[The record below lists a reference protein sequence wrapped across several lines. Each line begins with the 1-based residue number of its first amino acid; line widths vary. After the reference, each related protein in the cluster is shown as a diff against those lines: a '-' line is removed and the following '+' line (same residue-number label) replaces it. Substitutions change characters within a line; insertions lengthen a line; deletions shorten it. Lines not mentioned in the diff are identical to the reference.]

1 MNPDLNN
8 WMQLVFR
15 WGHVIAGVMWIGH
28 LWFFNFVN
36 GPFAGKLD
44 APTKKLVVPE
54 LMPRAL
60 FWFRWGAAWTWITG
74 FLLLGLIYY
83 QTKTVLFDQDHIGN
97 PWLWLAVVLIT
108 LIIGFVIYNLVL
120 KKVKNVTV
128 ASAIN
133 LALFAIVYGALAY
146 CGHYSGR
153 ALYIHAG
160 GIFGTMMALNVWMV
174 IWPYQ
179 QKIIKGVKGDQP
191 AADAETVR
199 QAGLRSR
206 QNTYM
211 SVPLI
216 FFMISNHYP
225 TVYGASPLV
234 RDGSL
239 AAVIILGFL
248 FVRWMY
254 SKAAA
259 VQGF

>member
-1 MNPDLNN
+1 
-8 WMQLVFR
+8 
-15 WGHVIAGVMWIGH
+15 
-28 LWFFNFVN
+28 
-36 GPFAGKLD
+36 
-44 APTKKLVVPE
+44 
-54 LMPRAL
+54 
-60 FWFRWGAAWTWITG
+60 
-74 FLLLGLIYY
+74 
-83 QTKTVLFDQDHIGN
+83 
-97 PWLWLAVVLIT
+97 
-108 LIIGFVIYNLVL
+108 VIYNLVL
-120 KKVKNVTV
+120 KNVKNVVV
-128 ASAIN
+128 ASTIN
-133 LALFAIVYGALAY
+133 LVLFAIVYAVLE
-146 CGHYSGR
+146 CLGHFSGR

-216 FFMISNHYP
+216 FLMISNHYP
-225 TVYGASPLV
+225 TVYGADPLV
-234 RDGSL
+234 RDGIL

-248 FVRWMY
+248 FTRWMY
-254 SKAAA
+254 AKAAA

>member
-1 MNPDLNN
+1 MNPEVNN
-8 WMQLVFR
+8 WLQLIFR
-15 WGHVIAGVMWIGH
+15 WGHVIAAVMWIGH

-36 GPFAGKLD
+36 TPLQGKLD
-44 APTKKLVVPE
+44 AGTKKLVVPE

-74 FLLLGLIYY
+74 ILLLGIIYY

-97 PWLWLAVVLIT
+97 PWLWLAIVLIA
-108 LIIGFVIYNLVL
+108 LAIGFVIYNLIL
-120 KKVKNVTV
+120 KKIANVMV
-128 ASAIN
+128 ANIIN
-133 LALFAIVYGALAY
+133 LILFAIVYFVLEY

-160 GIFGTMMALNVWMV
+160 GILGTMMALNVWMV

-179 QKIIKGVKGDQP
+179 QKIIRGVKDGTP
-191 AADAETVR
+191 ADAETIR

-216 FFMISNHYP
+216 FLMISNHYP
-225 TVYGASPLV
+225 TVYGADPLI
-234 RDGSL
+234 RDGIL

-248 FVRWMY
+248 LVKWMY
-254 SKAAA
+254 TKAAA

>member
-1 MNPDLNN
+1 MNPEVNN
-8 WMQLVFR
+8 WLQLIFR
-15 WGHVIAGVMWIGH
+15 WGHVIAAVMWIGH

-36 GPFAGKLD
+36 TPLQGKLD
-44 APTKKLVVPE
+44 AGTKKLVVPE

-74 FLLLGLIYY
+74 ILLLGIIYY

-97 PWLWLAVVLIT
+97 PWLWLAIVLIA
-108 LIIGFVIYNLVL
+108 LAIGFVIYNLIL
-120 KKVKNVTV
+120 KKIANVMV
-128 ASAIN
+128 ASIIN
-133 LALFAIVYGALAY
+133 LILFAIVYFVLEY

-160 GIFGTMMALNVWMV
+160 GILGTMMALNVWMV

-179 QKIIKGVKGDQP
+179 QKIIRGVKDGTP
-191 AADAETVR
+191 ADAETIR

-216 FFMISNHYP
+216 FLMISNHYP
-225 TVYGASPLV
+225 TVYGADPLI
-234 RDGSL
+234 RDGIL

-248 FVRWMY
+248 LVKWMY
-254 SKAAA
+254 TKAAA

>member
-1 MNPDLNN
+1 MNSDLNT
-8 WMQLVFR
+8 WMQLIFR
-15 WGHVIAGVMWIGH
+15 WGHVVAGVMWIGH

-36 GPFAGKLD
+36 TPLAGKLD

-83 QTKTVLFDQDHIGN
+83 QTKTVLFDQDYIGN
-97 PWLWLAVVLIT
+97 PWLWLSIVVIALSV
-108 LIIGFVIYNLVL
+108 GFQIYNLLL

-128 ASAIN
+128 ASIIN
-133 LALFAIVYGALAY
+133 LVLFAAVYYLLE
-146 CGHYSGR
+146 CVGHFSGR

-174 IWPYQ
+174 IWPSQ
-179 QKIIKGVKGDQP
+179 QKIIRGVKDGNP
-191 AADAETVR
+191 ADAETIR

-216 FFMISNHYP
+216 FTMISNHYP
-225 TVYGASPLV
+225 TVYGANPWC
-234 RDGSL
+234 RDGAL
-239 AAVIILGFL
+239 AGVIIVGFL
-248 FVRWMY
+248 LVRWMY

>member
-1 MNPDLNN
+1 MNPEVNN
-8 WMQLVFR
+8 WLQLIFR

-36 GPFAGKLD
+36 TPLQGKLD
-44 APTKKLVVPE
+44 AGTKKLVVPE

-83 QTKTVLFDQDHIGN
+83 QTKTVLFDQDHVGN
-97 PWLWLAVVLIT
+97 PWLWLAVVLIA
-108 LIIGFVIYNLVL
+108 LAIGFVIYNLIL
-120 KKVKNVTV
+120 KKIANVMV
-128 ASAIN
+128 ASIIN
-133 LALFAIVYGALAY
+133 IVLFAIVYFVLEY
-146 CGHYSGR
+146 CGHFSGR
-153 ALYIHAG
+153 ALYIHSG

-179 QKIIKGVKGDQP
+179 QKIIRGVKDGTP
-191 AADAETVR
+191 ADAETIR

-216 FFMISNHYP
+216 FLMISNHYP
-225 TVYGASPLV
+225 TVYGADPLV
-234 RDGSL
+234 RDGIL

-254 SKAAA
+254 AKAAA

>member
-15 WGHVIAGVMWIGH
+15 WGHVVAGVMWIGH

-36 GPFAGKLD
+36 GPFAGKMNAD
-44 APTKKLVVPE
+44 TKKLVVPE

-74 FLLLGLIYY
+74 ILLLGLIYY
-83 QTKTVLFDQDHIGN
+83 QTKTVLFDQDHVGN

-108 LIIGFVIYNLVL
+108 LAIGFVIYNLVL

-133 LALFAIVYGALAY
+133 LVLFAIVYGALEY

-179 QKIIKGVKGDQP
+179 QKIIKGIKGDQP

-225 TVYGASPLV
+225 TVYGADPLV

-248 FVRWMY
+248 LVRWMY
-254 SKAAA
+254 AKSTA

>member
-1 MNPDLNN
+1 MNPEVNN
-8 WMQLVFR
+8 WLQLIFR

-36 GPFAGKLD
+36 TPLQGKLD
-44 APTKKLVVPE
+44 AGTKKMVVPE

-97 PWLWLAVVLIT
+97 PWLWLAVVLIA
-108 LIIGFVIYNLVL
+108 LAIGFVIYNLIL
-120 KKVKNVTV
+120 KKVANVMV
-128 ASAIN
+128 ASIIN
-133 LALFAIVYGALAY
+133 LVLFAIVYFVLE
-146 CGHYSGR
+146 CFGHFSGR
-153 ALYIHAG
+153 SLYIHAG

-179 QKIIKGVKGDQP
+179 QKIIRGVKDGTP
-191 AADAETVR
+191 ADAETIR

-216 FFMISNHYP
+216 FLMISNHYP
-225 TVYGASPLV
+225 TVYGADPLV
-234 RDGSL
+234 RDGIL

-248 FVRWMY
+248 LVKWMY

>member
-1 MNPDLNN
+1 MNPEVNN
-8 WMQLVFR
+8 WLQLIFR

-36 GPFAGKLD
+36 TPLQGKLD
-44 APTKKLVVPE
+44 AGTKKLVVPE

-83 QTKTVLFDQDHIGN
+83 QTKTVLFDQDHVGN
-97 PWLWLAVVLIT
+97 PWLWLAVVLIA
-108 LIIGFVIYNLVL
+108 LAIGFVIYNLIL
-120 KKVKNVTV
+120 KKIANVMV
-128 ASAIN
+128 ASIIN
-133 LALFAIVYGALAY
+133 IVLFAIVYFVLEY
-146 CGHYSGR
+146 CGHFSGR
-153 ALYIHAG
+153 ALYIHSG

-179 QKIIKGVKGDQP
+179 QKIIKGVKDGTP
-191 AADAETVR
+191 ADAETIR

-216 FFMISNHYP
+216 FLMISNHYP
-225 TVYGASPLV
+225 TVYGADPLV
-234 RDGSL
+234 RDGIL

-254 SKAAA
+254 AKAAA

>member
-15 WGHVIAGVMWIGH
+15 WGHVVAGVMWIGH

-74 FLLLGLIYY
+74 ILLLGLIYY

-108 LIIGFVIYNLVL
+108 LAIGFVIYNLVL

-133 LALFAIVYGALAY
+133 LVLFAIVYGALAY
-146 CGHYSGR
+146 CGHFSGR

-160 GIFGTMMALNVWMV
+160 GIFGTMMALNVWMI

-179 QKIIKGVKGDQP
+179 KRIITGVKAGSP
-191 AADAETVR
+191 ADAETVR

-206 QNTYM
+206 QNTFM
-211 SVPLI
+211 SMPLI
-216 FFMISNHYP
+216 FTMISNHYP
-225 TVYGASPLV
+225 TVYGASPMV
-234 RDGSL
+234 RDGVL
-239 AAVIILGFL
+239 AVIIIVGFL
-248 FVRWMY
+248 FTRLLY
-254 SKAAA
+254 AKAPK
-259 VQGF
+259 VPGF

>member
-1 MNPDLNN
+1 MNPEVNN
-8 WMQLVFR
+8 WLQLIFR
-15 WGHVIAGVMWIGH
+15 WGHVIAAVMWIGH

-36 GPFAGKLD
+36 TPLQGKLD
-44 APTKKLVVPE
+44 AGTKKLVVPE

-74 FLLLGLIYY
+74 ILLLGIIYY

-97 PWLWLAVVLIT
+97 PWLWLAIVLIA
-108 LIIGFVIYNLVL
+108 LAIGFVIYNLIL
-120 KKVKNVTV
+120 KKIANVMV
-128 ASAIN
+128 ASIIN
-133 LALFAIVYGALAY
+133 LILFAIVYFVLEY

-160 GIFGTMMALNVWMV
+160 GILGTMMALNVWMV

-179 QKIIKGVKGDQP
+179 QKIIRGVKDGTP
-191 AADAETVR
+191 ADAETIR

-216 FFMISNHYP
+216 FLMISNHYP
-225 TVYGASPLV
+225 TVYGADPLV
-234 RDGSL
+234 RDGIL

-248 FVRWMY
+248 LVKWMY
-254 SKAAA
+254 TKAAA